1 MFRFGYVQSLHLYHF
16 NVKKK
21 RLKIYFILVC
31 KILTDGAMGLKLA
44 KILYLITQHVHTTFK
59 ISTSFISQ
67 NIPIEMLFLL
77 KKRSKIHVILV
88 CKLYIYRAI
97 DLKIGMLVYIITQH
111 VHVHFQVSIA
121 LHCEN
126 ILDFVIF
133 YHKNGKKI
141 DRLLACKIH
150 ILQLN
155 GLKFSENVY
164 SNKAHLKMKFS
175 RS

>member
-1 MFRFGYVQSLHLYHF
+1 
-16 NVKKK
+16 
-21 RLKIYFILVC
+21 
-31 KILTDGAMGLKLA
+31 MGLKLA

-88 CKLYIYRAI
+88 CKLYIYTAI
-97 DLKIGMLVYIITQH
+97 DLKLGMLVYIITQH

-126 ILDFVIF
+126 ILDFVIL

-164 SNKAHLKMKFS
+164 SNKAHLKIKFS

>member
-1 MFRFGYVQSLHLYHF
+1 M
-16 NVKKK
+16 
-21 RLKIYFILVC
+21 VC
-31 KILTDGAMGLKLA
+31 KILIDGVMVVKLG
-44 KILYLITQHVHTTFK
+44 KIVYVFTQHVHTTFE

-67 NIPIEMLFLL
+67 NIPVEMLFLF
-77 KKRSKIHVILV
+77 KKRLKIHIILV

-97 DLKIGMLVYIITQH
+97 DLKLGMLVYIITQH
-111 VHVHFQVSIA
+111 AHVHSQISIA

-141 DRLLACKIH
+141 DRLLVCKIH
-150 ILQLN
+150 ILPLN

-164 SNKAHLKMKFS
+164 FNNAHLKI
-175 RS
+175 

>member
-1 MFRFGYVQSLHLYHF
+1 
-16 NVKKK
+16 
-21 RLKIYFILVC
+21 
-31 KILTDGAMGLKLA
+31 
-44 KILYLITQHVHTTFK
+44 
-59 ISTSFISQ
+59 
-67 NIPIEMLFLL
+67 MLFLL

-97 DLKIGMLVYIITQH
+97 DLKLGMLVYIITQH

-155 GLKFSENVY
+155 GFKFSENVY
-164 SNKAHLKMKFS
+164 SNKAHLKIKFL

>member
-1 MFRFGYVQSLHLYHF
+1 
-16 NVKKK
+16 
-21 RLKIYFILVC
+21 
-31 KILTDGAMGLKLA
+31 MGLKLA

-97 DLKIGMLVYIITQH
+97 DLKLGMLVYIITQH

-126 ILDFVIF
+126 ILDFVIL

-141 DRLLACKIH
+141 DRLLAYKIH

-164 SNKAHLKMKFS
+164 SNKAHLKIKFS